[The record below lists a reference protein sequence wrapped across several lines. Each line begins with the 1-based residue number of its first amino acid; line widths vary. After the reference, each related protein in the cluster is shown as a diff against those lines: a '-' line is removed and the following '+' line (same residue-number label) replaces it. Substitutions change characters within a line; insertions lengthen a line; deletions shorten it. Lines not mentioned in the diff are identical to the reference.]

1 MSCYQTE
8 FFQLDDGR
16 TYLKTYVGGSSDKDE
31 LHLSLDSSDDLPQII
46 WPGNHMFVT
55 FTTDGNGHGKGFSA
69 RITFG
74 IRTNCVPTK
83 S

>member
-1 MSCYQTE
+1 MY
-8 FFQLDDGR
+8 D
-16 TYLKTYVGGSSDKDE
+16 GGSSDKDE
-31 LHLSLDSSDDLPQII
+31 LLHSLDSSYNLPQLL

-55 FTTDGNGHGKGFSA
+55 FTTNGNGHGKGFSA

-74 IRTNCVPTK
+74 IRTNCLPTK